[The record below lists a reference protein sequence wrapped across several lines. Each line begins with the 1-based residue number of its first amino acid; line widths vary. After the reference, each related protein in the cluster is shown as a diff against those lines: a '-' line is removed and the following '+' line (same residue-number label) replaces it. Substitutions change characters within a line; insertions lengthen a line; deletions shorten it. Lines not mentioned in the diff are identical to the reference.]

1 MRSPRNGESE
11 VATVIKNPMK
21 SLLLLRSLRHP
32 AHSLLGHY
40 EAAKPPMTQPI
51 AQTMQ

>member
-21 SLLLLRSLRHP
+21 SLLLLRHP